1 MPAAVTYA
9 VVVGQLPAVARA
21 TPTVY
26 GATIAR
32 AISGRLLL
40 FCCRLRRICGIIKFV
55 KVIVLYRPNSDHA
68 RAVESFV
75 RDFER
80 QHDGSTKLELTSVN
94 TRDGAAMASLYD
106 IMAYPSIL
114 ALADDGSVLNT
125 WIGPDLPLMADI
137 ASYMY
142 A

>member
-1 MPAAVTYA
+1 M
-9 VVVGQLPAVARA
+9 
-21 TPTVY
+21 
-26 GATIAR
+26 
-32 AISGRLLL
+32 
-40 FCCRLRRICGIIKFV
+40 

-68 RAVESFV
+68 STVESFA

-80 QHDGSTKLELTSVN
+80 QHDIGAKLELVSVN
-94 TRDGAAMASLYD
+94 TRDGAALASLYD

-114 ALADDGSVLNT
+114 ALSDDGSVLNV
-125 WIGPDLPLMADI
+125 WIGPGLPLMDEV